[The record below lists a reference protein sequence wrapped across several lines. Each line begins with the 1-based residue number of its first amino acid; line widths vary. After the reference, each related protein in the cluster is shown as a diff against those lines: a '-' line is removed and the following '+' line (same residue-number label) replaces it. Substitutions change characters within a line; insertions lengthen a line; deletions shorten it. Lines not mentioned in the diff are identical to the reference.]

1 MNIKYPVVLVQEDDK
16 WWAYIPDLPGV
27 YGMGDSEEDARK
39 DIVSALELY
48 IEDSIEDGQPIPI
61 SHVKKLE
68 TGHIEVAVPA

>member
-48 IEDSIEDGQPIPI
+48 IEDSLEDGQPIPI